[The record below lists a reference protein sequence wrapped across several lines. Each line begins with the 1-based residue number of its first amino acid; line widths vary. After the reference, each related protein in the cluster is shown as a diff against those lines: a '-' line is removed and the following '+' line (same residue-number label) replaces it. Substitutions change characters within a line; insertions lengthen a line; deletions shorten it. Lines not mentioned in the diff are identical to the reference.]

1 MTITQRALTN
11 TMHDTKYYIE
21 VKREES
27 AYSEWAKE
35 KKNQILRMTSE
46 ARKQVE
52 WSKLFTQTQLDDSY
66 LLGEV
71 F

>member
-1 MTITQRALTN
+1 M
-11 TMHDTKYYIE
+11 E

-27 AYSEWAKE
+27 AYSEWVKE
-35 KKNQILRMTSE
+35 KKNQILKITNT
-46 ARKQVE
+46 AKKQIE